1 MENLKKLTE
10 KLFGYYLLFQTIFAI
25 IYEIIINIIPDS
37 ISFIHIGIIMIISK
51 IIIELLS
58 WYLAR
63 NSAIKSKKLKEADIK
78 LLMKKMYGFA
88 IGVCLVSILLN
99 FQDIKTE
106 IDNITNSD
114 ELKMYNT
121 YAKAYLSEE
130 EFEIYN
136 NELNKKIDETKK
148 EIYTSCLVIYSL
160 LVVCTV
166 FSVRMQKK
174 PLLKLVEDELE
185 EVKDDIICN

>member
-1 MENLKKLTE
+1 MENLKKLTD

-25 IYEIIINIIPDS
+25 IYEVIITIIPDN
-37 ISFIHIGIIMIISK
+37 ISFIYIGIIMIISK

-63 NSAIKSKKLKEADIK
+63 NSAIKEKMLKETDIT
-78 LLMKKMYGFA
+78 LLMRKMYGFA
-88 IGVCLVSILLN
+88 IGLCLVSILMN
-99 FQDIKTE
+99 FQDIQTK
-106 IDNITNSD
+106 IDNVTNSN

-136 NELNKKIDETKK
+136 NELNKTIDEIKK
-148 EIYTSCLVIYSL
+148 ETYTECFVIYSL
-160 LVVCTV
+160 LVACTV
-166 FSVRMQKK
+166 FAVRVQKK
-174 PLLKLVEDELE
+174 PLLKFVEDECE
-185 EVKDDIICN
+185 NVRDNTIYN